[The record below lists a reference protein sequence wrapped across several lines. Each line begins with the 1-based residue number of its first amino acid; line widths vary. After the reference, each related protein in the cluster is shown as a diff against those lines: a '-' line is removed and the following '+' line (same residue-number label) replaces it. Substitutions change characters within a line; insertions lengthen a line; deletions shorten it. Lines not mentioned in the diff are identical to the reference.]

1 MDDWDWTELKEPRP
15 NIQYQCT
22 EQSSLYKTFHDIKC
36 LQAWFLFCDNDPC
49 NSPTATVTFHKTS
62 FQSWWWLKV
71 RSFASW
77 VLVLDSRLLLNN
89 FSVVW
94 DILLLFQISV
104 CHCCNLSASY
114 KRHQNLAGK
123 LHQHLCNIWDLVVP
137 WSLSLVFFPQSKE
150 AICK

>member
-1 MDDWDWTELKEPRP
+1 MEKAIPTP
-15 NIQYQCT
+15 NIQYQCS
-22 EQSSLYKTFHDIKC
+22 EESSWYKTFHDIRC

-77 VLVLDSRLLLNN
+77 VLVLDSRLLQNN
-89 FSVVW
+89 F
-94 DILLLFQISV
+94 LLSEIYCFYFKLV
-104 CHCCNLSASY
+104 CVIVTTWVHL

-137 WSLSLVFFPQSKE
+137 WSLFLVFFPQSKE
-150 AICK
+150 AKCK